1 MTAKQMVLEA
11 LHRLPDDLSFR
22 DISEEVAFLAAVREA
37 EEQIKQGKVI
47 SNEEM
52 KRRLDSWLTK

>member
-11 LHRLPDDLSFR
+11 VHRLPEEASFH
-22 DISEEVAFLAAVREA
+22 DISEEVAFLAAVREGQ
-37 EEQIKQGKVI
+37 EDLKQGRVI

-52 KRRLDSWLTK
+52 KQRLDSWLSK

>member
-1 MTAKQMVLEA
+1 MVLEA
-11 LHRLPDDLSFR
+11 VHRLPEEASFH
-22 DISEEVAFLAAVREA
+22 DIAEEVAFLAALREG
-37 EEQIKQGKVI
+37 EEDIKQGRII